1 VALPAQRELRQCD
14 YAWVEPSS
22 GRVVLEGHRVVQA
35 VAAVELDEGAGRS
48 RSVQPDLGV
57 LHQPGRA
64 WVRRTRFSD
73 SVGAR

>member
-48 RSVQPDLGV
+48 RSVQPDLGG
-57 LHQPGRA
+57 PPS
-64 WVRRTRFSD
+64 TRS
-73 SVGAR
+73 SVGAQDSL